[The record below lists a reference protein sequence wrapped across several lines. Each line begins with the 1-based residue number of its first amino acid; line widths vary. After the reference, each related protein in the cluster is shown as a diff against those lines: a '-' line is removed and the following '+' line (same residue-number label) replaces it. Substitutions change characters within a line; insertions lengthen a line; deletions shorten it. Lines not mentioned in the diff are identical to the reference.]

1 MNILGIIP
9 ARSGSKG
16 IANKNII
23 KIKNKTLISYSI
35 KSAKNSRL
43 LTDKIVSTDSMK
55 IAKISKKE
63 LIDVPFLR
71 PKKLA
76 GDRSLIVDTLL
87 YCLKKME
94 KLKKKNMNMWF

>member
-16 IANKNII
+16 ITNKNII
-23 KIKNKTLISYSI
+23 KIKNQNLISYSI
-35 KSAKNSRL
+35 KSAKKSRL
-43 LTDKIVSTDSMK
+43 LTDKIVSTDSIK

-76 GDRSLIVDTLL
+76 SDRSLIVDTLL

-94 KLKKKNMNMWF
+94 KLKKKKI